1 MTDDERRA
9 APRHLACFPAEID
22 AGQEWATTAL
32 IRDLSA
38 TGALLLARE
47 AFVVGEPLTVQLHLS
62 DELGPRH
69 ATARVLRVEPNR
81 AEGERVWP
89 VAVAIHFE
97 EPLDDVEKEIEELAQ
112 RQADTNWPSY
122 R

>member
-1 MTDDERRA
+1 MQDDERRSA
-9 APRHLACFPAEID
+9 QRHVACFPAEID

-32 IRDLSA
+32 IRDLSS

-47 AFVVGEPLTVQLHLS
+47 EFVVGEPLTVQLHLS
-62 DELGPRH
+62 DELGPRQ
-69 ATARVLRVEPNR
+69 ASARVLRVEPNH

-89 VAVAIHFE
+89 VAVAIHFD
-97 EPLDDVEKEIEELAQ
+97 EPLDDVENEIAELER
-112 RQADTNWPSY
+112 RQADANWPTY

>member
-1 MTDDERRA
+1 MNDEERRA
-9 APRHLACFPAEID
+9 ATRHLACFPAEID

-47 AFVVGEPLTVQLHLS
+47 QFVVGEPLTLQLHLS
-62 DELGPRH
+62 DELGPRQ
-69 ATARVLRVEPNR
+69 ATARVLRVQPNQ
-81 AEGERVWP
+81 AAGDRVWP
-89 VAVAIHFE
+89 VAVAIRFE